1 MTKFM
6 MVRRLPFS
14 PRFPYSTL
22 FRSTRSKFCLADN
35 SQGFLIRTA
44 ANTSDN
50 NRVFNFPTFVHD
62 KLNVNP
68 PFNTCTSRHFR
79 ITDLTLELTKAPDQ
93 FRHLLYNDKE
103 ILFRLFFSWWWWW
116 WWHIQR
122 TTQIE
127 FTDVNS
133 NVFNNLIIRNFY
145 RNRLTGWW
153 WRCFNL
159 TGLDNFFHLND
170 LLLVQNDHFRSL
182 GNPVKFYDTNTN

>member
-68 PFNTCTSRHFR
+68 PFNTRSEEHTS
-79 ITDLTLELTKAPDQ
+79 ELQSRGHLVCRLLPEKKKAQ
-93 FRHLLYNDKE
+93 HK
-103 ILFRLFFSWWWWW
+103 
-116 WWHIQR
+116 R
-122 TTQIE
+122 TATMH
-127 FTDVNS
+127 
-133 NVFNNLIIRNFY
+133 R
-145 RNRLTGWW
+145 
-153 WRCFNL
+153 
-159 TGLDNFFHLND
+159 
-170 LLLVQNDHFRSL
+170 
-182 GNPVKFYDTNTN
+182 